1 MMRRACD
8 FDDLHGWACDD
19 LAEALAVFGVTAG
32 DVPEWAGLAARARAA
47 RVGAARTG
55 DARDARAFFEAEFAP
70 VLIDDGAAPLFT
82 GYYEPELR
90 GSPVRTDTF
99 AHPVLALPPD
109 PSAHDRAAI
118 VAGAL
123 EGQGL
128 EIAWLADA
136 AEAFFLQVQGSGRI
150 VMPDGAVLRVNFA
163 GTNGRPYRSIGKEM
177 VARGMFT
184 AQTVTAEGI
193 KDWIRAHP
201 AEGRA
206 LMDLNPSHVF
216 FRVVSGL
223 APQDGP
229 LGCMGRPVTALRSV
243 AVDPAV
249 VPLGVPVWIETG
261 GMRRLMIA
269 QDRGGAIRGAQR
281 ADLFFGTGAAA
292 GRAAGEFHHP
302 GRMVVLLPRAAA

>member
-1 MMRRACD
+1 MMRRTCD
-8 FDDLHGWACDD
+8 FDDLQGWASDD
-19 LAEALAVFGVTAG
+19 LARALAVFCVTAG
-32 DVPEWAGLAARARAA
+32 DVPGWEALAARA
-47 RVGAARTG
+47 GA
-55 DARDARAFFEAEFAP
+55 ARDARAFFEAEFTP
-70 VLIDDGAAPLFT
+70 VLIEDGAAPLFT

-90 GSPVRTDTF
+90 GSPVRTGDFT
-99 AHPVLALPPD
+99 HPVHALPPD
-109 PSAHDRAAI
+109 PAAHDRAAI

-123 EGQGL
+123 DGQGF

-150 VMPDGAVLRVNFA
+150 VMPDGSVLRVNYA
-163 GTNGRPYRSIGKEM
+163 GANGRPYRSIGRVL
-177 VARGMFT
+177 VARGLF
-184 AQTVTAEGI
+184 APQTVTAEGI
-193 KDWIRAHP
+193 KDWIRANP

-206 LMDLNPSHVF
+206 LMDLNPSYVF
-216 FRVVSGL
+216 FRVLSGL

-249 VPLGVPVWIETG
+249 VPLGAPVWIEAG
-261 GMRRLMIA
+261 GMRRLMVA

-281 ADLFFGTGAAA
+281 ADVFFGTGAAA

-302 GRMVVLLPRAAA
+302 GRMVVLLPRAVA